1 MLKWVFLSHQ
11 LFEVSFIS
19 LDCVSSILKWTSIH
33 ISFIFLSVSFSLLSR
48 FYNYQWLTQCDALL
62 SVQHIVYALWSLAM
76 SVTWTHSF
84 FFLSLTSGRW
94 NEHKTI
100 GLLGEDIWTSW
111 TVIKPIAQL
120 VVDAELSH
128 KRHEN
133 LLGHLGVSSLH
144 CNLRS
149 LYACIEHLWGCMC
162 LIRLFQGLF
171 CEPLNNRVV
180 NKEDGWKISEN
191 VMPTFRFHAF
201 NIIYF
206 RV

>member
-1 MLKWVFLSHQ
+1 MLKWVFFLTSYLKFHLFLLTAFLLYLNERASISRSYFSPFHFLCCLDFTIINGWLSVMHC
-11 LFEVSFIS
+11 S
-19 LDCVSSILKWTSIH
+19 VSSILFMLCEVLRWAWRERIH
-33 ISFIFLSVSFSLLSR
+33 
-48 FYNYQWLTQCDALL
+48 
-62 SVQHIVYALWSLAM
+62 
-76 SVTWTHSF
+76 F
-84 FFLSLTSGRW
+84 FFLTSGRW

-144 CNLRS
+144 CNVRS
-149 LYACIEHLWGCMC
+149 LYACIEHVWVCMC
-162 LIRLFQGLF
+162 LIKLFQGLF

-191 VMPTFRFHAF
+191 VMPTFRLHAF

-206 RV
+206 GL

>member
-1 MLKWVFLSHQ
+1 MNEHPYLVH
-11 LFEVSFIS
+11 IS
-19 LDCVSSILKWTSIH
+19 LRFIFFVVSILQLSMADSVWCIAQCPAYCLCFVKSCDERDVNA
-33 ISFIFLSVSFSLLSR
+33 FI
-48 FYNYQWLTQCDALL
+48 
-62 SVQHIVYALWSLAM
+62 
-76 SVTWTHSF
+76 

-144 CNLRS
+144 CNVRS